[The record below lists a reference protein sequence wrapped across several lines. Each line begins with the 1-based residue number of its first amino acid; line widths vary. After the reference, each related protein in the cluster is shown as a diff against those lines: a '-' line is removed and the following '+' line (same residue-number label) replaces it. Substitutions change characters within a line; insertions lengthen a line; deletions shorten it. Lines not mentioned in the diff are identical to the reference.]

1 MFSMV
6 DQNQL
11 GCRDGKG
18 LFTLAGDAASKMP
31 SWQYWNQY
39 GADTPTLRKLA
50 MQVLSKVC

>member
-18 LFTLAGDAASKMP
+18 LFTLAGDAAS
-31 SWQYWNQY
+31 WQYWNQY

-50 MQVLSKVC
+50 MRVLSKVC